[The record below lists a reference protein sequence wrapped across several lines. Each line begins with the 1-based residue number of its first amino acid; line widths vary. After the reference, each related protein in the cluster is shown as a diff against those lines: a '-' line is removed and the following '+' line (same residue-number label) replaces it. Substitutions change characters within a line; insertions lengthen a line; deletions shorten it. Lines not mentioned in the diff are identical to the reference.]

1 MLVYEAGDRKMNLS
15 AERGDGMLNY
25 LEQGMILYVMAAV
38 CAIGVI
44 SRMAANH
51 FYKSLIRQSDNLA
64 AAKDKQLQQMKT
76 KYESIYRM
84 NCGMKNTEVF
94 VNKMQQ
100 QYRVAGIRLSNWENC
115 SIYSAVAAFLIG
127 AVSALVLYMNEGS
140 ARMCILYLAG
150 GSLMAAGMIML
161 SGLMG
166 SNANREMLENGLIH
180 YFENVLVVRSAR
192 DMPDGLSEEEPE
204 EMVQTE
210 REAIRSSAAARTR
223 GVMRDDIFMQKKE
236 TAQKE
241 RNESAERNAA
251 TEREEKRG
259 NRPELVRKEEDA
271 DKNRQKQ
278 LEELKESLAQIAAA
292 RGESGD
298 RQAHKQQTRKLSPKE
313 EQLIN
318 DIISQ
323 YLS

>member
-1 MLVYEAGDRKMNLS
+1 MNTKFS

-25 LEQGMILYVMAAV
+25 LEQGLILYVMAAV

-44 SRMAANH
+44 TKLAANH

-64 AAKDKQLQQMKT
+64 TAKDKQLQQMKT

-84 NCGMKNTEVF
+84 NCGMKNTEAF

-100 QYRVAGIRLSNWENC
+100 QYRVAGIRLTNWENC
-115 SIYSAVAAFLIG
+115 SIYSAAVTFLIG
-127 AVSALVLYMNEGS
+127 AISSLVLYLNKGS
-140 ARMCILYLAG
+140 VQNCVMYLAG
-150 GSLMAAGMIML
+150 GSLMAAGMIVL

-166 SNANREMLENGLIH
+166 NGSNREQLETALVH

-192 DMPDGLSEEEPE
+192 DMPDGITEEEQE
-204 EMVQTE
+204 EMMQPE
-210 REAIRSSAAARTR
+210 REAIRSSAAARSR
-223 GVMRDDIFMQKKE
+223 GTMRDDLFMQKKE
-236 TAQKE
+236 AAQKE
-241 RNESAERNAA
+241 NGAA
-251 TEREEKRG
+251 SEREKRA
-259 NRPELVRKEEDA
+259 NRPELVRKEEPEKDH
-271 DKNRQKQ
+271 QKQ

-298 RQAHKQQTRKLSPKE
+298 RTVHKQQTRKLSQKE

>member
-1 MLVYEAGDRKMNLS
+1 
-15 AERGDGMLNY
+15 MLNY
-25 LEQGMILYVMAAV
+25 LEQGMILYAMAAICV
-38 CAIGVI
+38 IGVI
-44 SRMAANH
+44 TRLAANH

-64 AAKDKQLQQMKT
+64 VAKDKQLQQMKT

-84 NCGMKNTEVF
+84 NCGIKNTEVF

-100 QYRVAGIRLSNWENC
+100 QYRVAGIRLAVWENC
-115 SIYSAVAAFLIG
+115 SMYSAAVAFLAG
-127 AVSALVLYMNEGS
+127 AVSSLILYLNKGS
-140 ARMCILYLAG
+140 AENCVMYLAG

-161 SGLMG
+161 SGLLG
-166 SNANREMLENGLIH
+166 SNSNRELLENALIH

-192 DMPDGLSEEEPE
+192 DMPEGLSEEEQD
-204 EMVQTE
+204 EMAQPE
-210 REAIRSSAAARTR
+210 REAIRGSAATR
-223 GVMRDDIFMQKKE
+223 VRGTMRDDLFMQKKE
-236 TAQKE
+236 NAQKE
-241 RNESAERNAA
+241 TGNAS
-251 TEREEKRG
+251 EHEKRV
-259 NRPELVRKEEDA
+259 NRPELVRKEEPEKDH
-271 DKNRQKQ
+271 QKQ

-298 RQAHKQQTRKLSPKE
+298 RNGSVHKQQTRKLSAKE